1 MRVLSARAGAS
12 CRAAAGGTCSGA
24 LRANL
29 PALRRAY
36 RLLASDVRAGE
47 PATPAVEWL
56 LDNFHLIE
64 AEVRGVRHDLPG
76 AYNRELP
83 RLTGPEHGGAAR
95 IEALAR
101 ELVLRSDAR
110 LDAARLETFLTAF
123 QTATPLTL
131 AEIWA
136 WPSFLRAALVEHLR
150 LLADELLEIR
160 ARQRSART
168 RPSRG
173 SRRAGRPVVPD
184 PAPAAFAARLLQ
196 RAREFGAPAAEL
208 VANMSRSLAESG
220 RTLEDAVRAEHQR
233 QAALQVS
240 IANAVSALRLC
251 GTLDWG
257 PFVERV
263 SLVEE
268 ALRHDPGGTYGRMDF
283 ATRDRYRHAIEKLAA
298 RSAEDQLRVARRAV
312 ARARE
317 TPAGRRSARGAR
329 RLVPRRAGAPGLREG
344 RRPAARPRR
353 VRLRRGF
360 FHHATA
366 AYLGA
371 IAVLTAAGLSRLSQ
385 RTSAPRAPS
394 RAPRCGRSPSRRFRS
409 RRSRSSSSSVSWTRS
424 FRPAACPAST
434 SAVGVPEGAR
444 TLVVFPTLFPSV
456 ASVEPMLRHLE
467 VQALANPDAN
477 VHFALLSDFTDA
489 VRADAAAT
497 TTRFSPP
504 RSTGS
509 PR

>member
-1 MRVLSARAGAS
+1 M
-12 CRAAAGGTCSGA
+12 
-24 LRANL
+24 
-29 PALRRAY
+29 
-36 RLLASDVRAGE
+36 
-47 PATPAVEWL
+47 
-56 LDNFHLIE
+56 
-64 AEVRGVRHDLPG
+64 RHDLPR

-150 LLADELLEIR
+150 LLADELLAIR
-160 ARQRSART
+160 ADRLRADAALARL
-168 RPSRG
+168 S
-173 SRRAGRPVVPD
+173 SGRTPVVPD
-184 PAPAAFAARLLQ
+184 PAPTAFAARLLQ

-208 VANMSRSLAESG
+208 VANMSRRLAESG

-233 QAALQVS
+233 QAGLQVS

-298 RSAEDQLRVARRAV
+298 ALGRGAAPRRAP
-312 ARARE
+312 R
-317 TPAGRRSARGAR
+317 RGAR
-329 RLVPRRAGAPGLREG
+329 AGDAPATPIRDRRTSDGSSWDRRPPGLREG
-344 RRPAARPRR
+344 RRRPAR
-353 VRLRRGF
+353 VSPPSLRRG
-360 FHHATA
+360 
-366 AYLGA
+366 
-371 IAVLTAAGLSRLSQ
+371 VLPPRDRRLSRRDRRPDGRGARRRS
-385 RTSAPRAPS
+385 RRSSAPRAPS
-394 RAPRCGRSPSRRFRS
+394 RAPRCGRSRSRRFRS
-409 RRSRSSSSSVSWTRS
+409 RRSPSSSSSASWTR
-424 FRPAACPAST
+424 
-434 SAVGVPEGAR
+434 
-444 TLVVFPTLFPSV
+444 
-456 ASVEPMLRHLE
+456 
-467 VQALANPDAN
+467 
-477 VHFALLSDFTDA
+477 
-489 VRADAAAT
+489 
-497 TTRFSPP
+497 
-504 RSTGS
+504 
-509 PR
+509 